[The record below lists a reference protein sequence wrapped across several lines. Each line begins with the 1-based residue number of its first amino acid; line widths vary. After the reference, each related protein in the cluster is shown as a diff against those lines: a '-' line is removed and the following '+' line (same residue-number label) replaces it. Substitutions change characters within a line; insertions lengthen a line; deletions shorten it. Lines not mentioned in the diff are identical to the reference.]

1 MSEQTAMAG
10 KLSGKLQEAYKN
22 IETRFTERLLVE
34 DGSLKVGNT
43 GKKVVSA
50 YHKIEDAVVGG
61 YEKVEDTVVNRYK
74 KVEGAFV
81 EAFLEKKEGEG
92 LPETSPPSD
101 GEERQ

>member
-1 MSEQTAMAG
+1 MSEQTAKAG
-10 KLSGKLQEAYKN
+10 KLSGKLQGAYKN
-22 IETRFTERLLVE
+22 IETRFTERFLEE

-92 LPETSPPSD
+92 LPETSPSSD

>member
-1 MSEQTAMAG
+1 MCIRDS
-10 KLSGKLQEAYKN
+10 
-22 IETRFTERLLVE
+22 
-34 DGSLKVGNT
+34 
-43 GKKVVSA
+43 
-50 YHKIEDAVVGG
+50 AVVGG

-92 LPETSPPSD
+92 LPETSPSSD